1 MAGKR
6 NTATETKLQQA
17 ITKLLSVKTLDQV
30 SVSDICREAGI
41 NRGTFYAHYIDK
53 YDFFD
58 KQIDSL
64 VAVLSQ
70 TILEPVMELKGTTP
84 HELIP
89 QEGVLKALVYVKE
102 HYDLVAALTQ
112 RGTNMQLHKH
122 VQDIIGELLEQS
134 AAVQGIKLSFGGLPE
149 DYGREMVLSG
159 ITAVMWHWIKKG
171 CVESPEEIV
180 RIVWTNKSYSPEEL
194 LTGTVAQETSVR
206 QSERSK

>member
-6 NTATETKLQQA
+6 NTATESKLQEA
-17 ITKLLSVKTLDQV
+17 ITKLLSTKTLEQV

-58 KQIDSL
+58 KQIDNL
-64 VAVLSQ
+64 VVVLSR
-70 TILEPVMELKGTTP
+70 TILEPVTALKGTP
-84 HELIP
+84 RHELIP
-89 QEGVLKALVYVKE
+89 QEGVIKALAYVKE

-112 RGTNMQLHKH
+112 HGTNMQLREH
-122 VQDIIGELLEQS
+122 VQGIIGELLEQS
-134 AAVQGIKLSFGGLPE
+134 AAAQGIQLSFGGVPE
-149 DYGREMVLSG
+149 DYGRDMVLSG

-194 LTGTVAQETSVR
+194 LTGTSHKAGAVR
-206 QSERSK
+206 